1 MTSVGETS
9 WRRRLADR
17 LPFYYGW
24 VIVANTV
31 VVSFSTRAVM
41 AVAVLSVFVVPMTS
55 DLGWSRGLFSGAVS
69 LGGLAAVV
77 TAPLIGRWVDR
88 YGAGVLIAAS
98 SVITGVCAVGLAF
111 ITLPWMFYCL
121 YVPGRM
127 TFSGPLELGIPTA
140 ISNWFIRRR
149 PLGLAVDTVA
159 KGAGLSVM
167 PLVAQFI
174 IIGWDW
180 RVSWAAI
187 GLLCLAV
194 GVIPCLLFIAR
205 RPEDMGLEPD
215 PAPQTPPESEA
226 VSASR
231 RGNAGAPSGNAN
243 PNASPPGSAGP
254 NPGTGAAASASTN
267 PAAAPSGGANL
278 TAATEANLTLAEA
291 LRTRAFWLVCGFAA
305 MNYMSQGGISLHQV
319 PHFIHQGIAAPLAAL
334 TASSYA
340 FAQIPGGLFWSALAR
355 RVPVRF
361 LLAAAALLIAAGA
374 LGISVSSTFAT
385 AMLTSGLMGFA
396 VGGLHL
402 LVRLTWADYYGRQHL
417 GSIRGVTLSAQ
428 VSGQAMGPVIA
439 GFMFDYTDS
448 YQLPFWFFASGVLL
462 AGLLALA
469 ATPPSRSSPPPLSTS

>member
-1 MTSVGETS
+1 MDSLGETH

-31 VVSFSTRAVM
+31 LVSFSTRAVM

-69 LGGLAAVV
+69 LGGLCAVV

-174 IIGWDW
+174 IIGWGW
-180 RVSWAAI
+180 RTSWTAI
-187 GLLCLAV
+187 GLLCLVV
-194 GVIPCLLFIAR
+194 GVIPCLLFIVR
-205 RPEDMGLEPD
+205 RPEDLGLEPD
-215 PAPQTPPESEA
+215 PAPKRPPESETTSTPSRGDTA
-226 VSASR
+226 V
-231 RGNAGAPSGNAN
+231 PSGDAN
-243 PNASPPGSAGP
+243 PNASPSGGANP
-254 NPGTGAAASASTN
+254 NPDTGAVAARSSAN
-267 PAAAPSGGANL
+267 PAAATPSGSANL
-278 TAATEANLTLAEA
+278 NTSTETNLTLAEA
-291 LRTRAFWLVCGFAA
+291 LHTRAFWLVCGFAA

-319 PHFIHQGIAAPLAAL
+319 PHFINQGIAAPLAAL
-334 TASSYA
+334 TASIYA
-340 FAQIPGGLFWSALAR
+340 FAQIPGGLFWSALVR

-361 LLAAAALLIAAGA
+361 LLAATALLIAAGA
-374 LGISVSSTFAT
+374 LGISVSSTFVSAIAT
-385 AMLTSGLMGFA
+385 SALMGFA

-417 GSIRGVTLSAQ
+417 GSIRGVTLAAQ

-448 YQLPFWFFASGVLL
+448 YRLPFWFFGIGVLF

-469 ATPPSRSSPPPLSTS
+469 ATPPRRVA

>member
-1 MTSVGETS
+1 MDSLGETH

-24 VIVANTV
+24 VIVANIV
-31 VVSFSTRAVM
+31 LVSFSTRAVM
-41 AVAVLSVFVVPMTS
+41 AVAVLSVFVVPMTT

-69 LGGLAAVV
+69 LGGLCAVV

-88 YGAGVLIAAS
+88 YGAGMLIAAS

-127 TFSGPLELGIPTA
+127 TFSGLLELGIPTA

-174 IIGWDW
+174 IIGWGW
-180 RVSWAAI
+180 RTSWAVI
-187 GLLCLAV
+187 GLFCLAV
-194 GVIPCLLFIAR
+194 GVLPCLLFIAR
-205 RPEDMGLEPD
+205 RPEDLGLEPD
-215 PAPQTPPESEA
+215 PAPAQTPT
-226 VSASR
+226 
-231 RGNAGAPSGNAN
+231 AG
-243 PNASPPGSAGP
+243 
-254 NPGTGAAASASTN
+254 
-267 PAAAPSGGANL
+267 AAAPSGAVNPAGGPANPGTPASSGAAAESANAAPHSGLNTASAPSNSANL
-278 TAATEANLTLAEA
+278 DAATETNFTLAQA
-291 LRTRAFWLVCGFAA
+291 LHTRAFWLVCGFAA

-334 TASSYA
+334 TASIYA

-355 RVPVRF
+355 RVPVRY
-361 LLAAAALLIAAGA
+361 LLAVAALLIAAGA
-374 LGISVSSTFAT
+374 VGISVSSTFVT
-385 AMLTSGLMGFA
+385 AIATSGLMGFA

-417 GSIRGVTLSAQ
+417 GSIRGVTLAAQ

-448 YQLPFWFFASGVLL
+448 YRLPFWFFAAGVLL

-469 ATPPSRSSPPPLSTS
+469 ATPPRRVA

>member
-1 MTSVGETS
+1 MDNLGETH

-31 VVSFSTRAVM
+31 LVSFSTRAVM
-41 AVAVLSVFVVPMTS
+41 AVAVLSVFVVPMTT

-69 LGGLAAVV
+69 LGGLCAVV

-88 YGAGVLIAAS
+88 YGSGMLIAAS

-174 IIGWDW
+174 IIGWGW
-180 RVSWAAI
+180 RTSWAAI
-187 GLLCLAV
+187 GLLCLVV

-205 RPEDMGLEPD
+205 RPEDLGLEPD
-215 PAPQTPPESEA
+215 PAPKRPPESETA
-226 VSASR
+226 SAPSRGNTAAPSSNSNPNPSPSGSAS
-231 RGNAGAPSGNAN
+231 PH
-243 PNASPPGSAGP
+243 PD
-254 NPGTGAAASASTN
+254 TGAAAARSSAN
-267 PAAAPSGGANL
+267 PAAATRSDSANL
-278 TAATEANLTLAEA
+278 NTSTETNLTLAEA
-291 LRTRAFWLVCGFAA
+291 LHTRAFWLVCGFAA

-334 TASSYA
+334 TASIYA

-361 LLAAAALLIAAGA
+361 LLAATALLIAAGA
-374 LGISVSSTFAT
+374 VGISVSSTFVT
-385 AMLTSGLMGFA
+385 AIATSGLMGFA

-417 GSIRGVTLSAQ
+417 GSIRGVTLAAQ

-448 YQLPFWFFASGVLL
+448 YRLPFWFFAAGVLL
-462 AGLLALA
+462 ASLLALA
-469 ATPPSRSSPPPLSTS
+469 ATPPRRVA

>member
-1 MTSVGETS
+1 MDSLGETH
-9 WRRRLADR
+9 WRHRLADR

-31 VVSFSTRAVM
+31 LVSFSTRAVM
-41 AVAVLSVFVVPMTS
+41 AVAVLSVFVVPMTT

-69 LGGLAAVV
+69 LGGLCAVV
-77 TAPLIGRWVDR
+77 TAPLIGLWVDR
-88 YGAGVLIAAS
+88 YGAGMLIAAS

-127 TFSGPLELGIPTA
+127 TFSGPLELGISTA

-174 IIGWDW
+174 IIGWGW
-180 RVSWAAI
+180 RTSWAAI
-187 GLLCLAV
+187 GLLCLVV

-205 RPEDMGLEPD
+205 RPEDLGLEPD
-215 PAPQTPPESEA
+215 PAPRPPESETA
-226 VSASR
+226 SAPS
-231 RGNAGAPSGNAN
+231 RGNTVVPSGNAN
-243 PNASPPGSAGP
+243 PNASHSGGANPNSDTGSA
-254 NPGTGAAASASTN
+254 AARSSAN
-267 PAAAPSGGANL
+267 PAAATPSGSANL
-278 TAATEANLTLAEA
+278 NASTETNLTLAEA
-291 LRTRAFWLVCGFAA
+291 LHTRAFWLVCGFAA

-334 TASSYA
+334 TASIYA

-355 RVPVRF
+355 RIPVRF
-361 LLAAAALLIAAGA
+361 LLAATALLIAAGA
-374 LGISVSSTFAT
+374 VGISVSSTFVT
-385 AMLTSGLMGFA
+385 AIATSGLMGFA

-417 GSIRGVTLSAQ
+417 GSIRGVTLAAQ

-448 YQLPFWFFASGVLL
+448 YRLPFWFFAAGVLL

-469 ATPPSRSSPPPLSTS
+469 ATPPRRVA

>member
-1 MTSVGETS
+1 MDSLGETH

-31 VVSFSTRAVM
+31 LVSFSTRAVM
-41 AVAVLSVFVVPMTS
+41 AVAVLSVFVVPMTT

-69 LGGLAAVV
+69 LGGLCAVV

-88 YGAGVLIAAS
+88 YGAGMLIAAS
-98 SVITGVCAVGLAF
+98 SVITGICAVGLAF

-174 IIGWDW
+174 IIGWGW
-180 RVSWAAI
+180 RTSWAAI
-187 GLLCLAV
+187 GLLCLVV

-205 RPEDMGLEPD
+205 RPEDLGLEPD
-215 PAPQTPPESEA
+215 PAPKRPPESETA
-226 VSASR
+226 SASS
-231 RGNAGAPSGNAN
+231 RGNTAAPSSNGN
-243 PNASPPGSAGP
+243 PNASP
-254 NPGTGAAASASTN
+254 
-267 PAAAPSGGANL
+267 SGGANPNSD
-278 TAATEANLTLAEA
+278 TGAATARSSANPAAEINLTLAEA
-291 LRTRAFWLVCGFAA
+291 LHTRAFWLVCGFAA

-319 PHFIHQGIAAPLAAL
+319 PHFINQGIAAPLAAL
-334 TASSYA
+334 TASIYA

-361 LLAAAALLIAAGA
+361 LLAATALLIAAGA
-374 LGISVSSTFAT
+374 VGISVSSTFVT
-385 AMLTSGLMGFA
+385 AIPQ
-396 VGGLHL
+396 
-402 LVRLTWADYYGRQHL
+402 RRWA
-417 GSIRGVTLSAQ
+417 SPSV
-428 VSGQAMGPVIA
+428 
-439 GFMFDYTDS
+439 
-448 YQLPFWFFASGVLL
+448 
-462 AGLLALA
+462 
-469 ATPPSRSSPPPLSTS
+469 PPS

>member
-1 MTSVGETS
+1 MGDTS
-9 WRRRLADR
+9 WRRRLAHR

-31 VVSFSTRAVM
+31 VISFSTRAVM

-180 RVSWAAI
+180 RTSWAVI
-187 GLLCLAV
+187 GLICLAV
-194 GVIPCLLFIAR
+194 GVVPCLLFMAR

-215 PAPQTPPESEA
+215 PAPAQTPTAGIASFDNIGATGSSSRNVP
-226 VSASR
+226 SANSSSSSAR
-231 RGNAGAPSGNAN
+231 AG
-243 PNASPPGSAGP
+243 
-254 NPGTGAAASASTN
+254 
-267 PAAAPSGGANL
+267 AAPSANVPFGSGNPATTSSGRPNL
-278 TAATEANLTLAEA
+278 DAATEANLTLSQAFH
-291 LRTRAFWLVCGFAA
+291 TRAFWLVCGFAA

-334 TASSYA
+334 TASIYA

-469 ATPPSRSSPPPLSTS
+469 ATPPRRSSPPPLSTS

>member
-1 MTSVGETS
+1 MASVGETP

-31 VVSFSTRAVM
+31 IVSFSTRAVM

-88 YGAGVLIAAS
+88 YGAGVLIASS

-111 ITLPWMFYCL
+111 ITLPWMFYSL

-174 IIGWDW
+174 IIGWGW
-180 RVSWAAI
+180 RTSWAVI

-205 RPEDMGLEPD
+205 RPEDLGLEPD
-215 PAPQTPPESEA
+215 PAPKTSPVSE
-226 VSASR
+226 
-231 RGNAGAPSGNAN
+231 
-243 PNASPPGSAGP
+243 
-254 NPGTGAAASASTN
+254 TASASGRGN
-267 PAAAPSGGANL
+267 AAAPSGNTNPNASSSGGASPSPGPGAAAGIANL
-278 TAATEANLTLAEA
+278 NAATETNLTLAEA

-334 TASSYA
+334 TASIYA

-361 LLAAAALLIAAGA
+361 LLAAAALLIAAGS
-374 LGISVSSTFAT
+374 LGISVSSTFVT
-385 AMLTSGLMGFA
+385 AMATSGLMGFA

-448 YQLPFWFFASGVLL
+448 YQLPFWFFAAGVLL

-469 ATPPSRSSPPPLSTS
+469 ATPPRRVA

>member
-1 MTSVGETS
+1 MSTRPSMGHTP

-24 VIVANTV
+24 VIVGNTV
-31 VVSFSTRAVM
+31 IVSFSTRAVM

-55 DLGWSRGLFSGAVS
+55 DMDWSRGLFSGAVS

-88 YGAGVLIAAS
+88 YGSGVLIAAS

-159 KGAGLSVM
+159 KGAGLAVM

-180 RVSWAAI
+180 RTSWAII
-187 GLLCLAV
+187 GLVCLAV
-194 GVIPCLLFIAR
+194 GVVPCLLFMAR
-205 RPEDMGLEPD
+205 RPEDLGLAPD
-215 PAPQTPPESEA
+215 PAPETSQAGTFAESGAPPANTNIPS
-226 VSASR
+226 SS
-231 RGNAGAPSGNAN
+231 GNDRPVAPSGDAD
-243 PNASPPGSAGP
+243 
-254 NPGTGAAASASTN
+254 GAATASGNINTTPSSSHSAFS
-267 PAAAPSGGANL
+267 AAEE
-278 TAATEANLTLAEA
+278 TNLTLSQA
-291 LRTRAFWLVCGFAA
+291 LHTRAFWLVCGFAA

-319 PHFIHQGIAAPLAAL
+319 PHFIHQGIAAPLAAM
-334 TASSYA
+334 TASIYA

-361 LLAAAALLIAAGA
+361 LLAAAALLITAGA
-374 LGISVSSTFAT
+374 LGISVSSTFWT
-385 AMLTSGLMGFA
+385 AMATSGLMGFA

-439 GFMFDYTDS
+439 GFMFDYTGS
-448 YQLPFWFFASGVLL
+448 YQLPFWFFASGVII
-462 AGLLALA
+462 AGLLVLA
-469 ATPPSRSSPPPLSTS
+469 ATPPGRSS

>member
-1 MTSVGETS
+1 MASVGETP

-31 VVSFSTRAVM
+31 IVSFSTRAVM

-111 ITLPWMFYCL
+111 ITLPWMFYSL

-174 IIGWDW
+174 IIGWGW
-180 RVSWAAI
+180 RTSWAVI

-205 RPEDMGLEPD
+205 RPEDLGLEPD
-215 PAPQTPPESEA
+215 PAPKTSPVSE
-226 VSASR
+226 
-231 RGNAGAPSGNAN
+231 
-243 PNASPPGSAGP
+243 
-254 NPGTGAAASASTN
+254 TASASGRGN
-267 PAAAPSGGANL
+267 AAAPSGNTNPNASSSGGASPSPGPGAAAGIANL
-278 TAATEANLTLAEA
+278 NAATETNLTLAEA

-334 TASSYA
+334 TASIYA

-361 LLAAAALLIAAGA
+361 LLAAAALLIAAGS
-374 LGISVSSTFAT
+374 LGISVSSTFVT
-385 AMLTSGLMGFA
+385 AMATSGLMGFA

-448 YQLPFWFFASGVLL
+448 YQLPFWFFAAGVLL

-469 ATPPSRSSPPPLSTS
+469 ATPPRRVA

>member
-1 MTSVGETS
+1 MDHTP

-31 VVSFSTRAVM
+31 VISFSTRAVM

-55 DLGWSRGLFSGAVS
+55 DLEWSRGLFSGAVS

-98 SVITGVCAVGLAF
+98 SLITGVCAVGLAF
-111 ITLPWMFYCL
+111 VTLPWMFYCL

-159 KGAGLSVM
+159 KGAGLAVM

-174 IIGWDW
+174 IVGWDW
-180 RVSWAAI
+180 RTSWAVI

-194 GVIPCLLFIAR
+194 GVIPCLLFITR
-205 RPEDMGLEPD
+205 RPEDLGLEPD
-215 PAPQTPPESEA
+215 PAPEQLPRVKSPAATH
-226 VSASR
+226 SA
-231 RGNAGAPSGNAN
+231 NAGTT
-243 PNASPPGSAGP
+243 AGP
-254 NPGTGAAASASTN
+254 GHSSPSPAAS
-267 PAAAPSGGANL
+267 AAAPSPTHSSL
-278 TAATEANLTLAEA
+278 SAAAETNLTLSQA
-291 LRTRAFWLVCGFAA
+291 LHTRAFWLVCGFAA

-319 PHFIHQGIAAPLAAL
+319 PHFIHQGIAAPLAAM
-334 TASSYA
+334 TASIYA

-361 LLAAAALLIAAGA
+361 LLAAAALLITAGA
-374 LGISVSSTFAT
+374 LGISASSTFWT
-385 AMLTSGLMGFA
+385 AMATSGLMGFA

-439 GFMFDYTDS
+439 GFMFDYTGS
-448 YQLPFWFFASGVLL
+448 YQLPFWFFAAGVII
-462 AGLLALA
+462 AGLLVLA
-469 ATPPSRSSPPPLSTS
+469 ATPPRRVGNS